1 MSRIDEIIAEIDGKL
16 SFADA
21 TGNLKAKE
29 ELLEIRKVLLEFK
42 SSKEKKN
49 AEV

>member
-1 MSRIDEIIAEIDGKL
+1 MSKIDEVITEIDGKL
-16 SFADA
+16 AFADA
-21 TGNLKAKE
+21 TGNVKAKE
-29 ELLEIRKVLLEFK
+29 ELLEIRKVLLELK